1 MSVWGGIQ
9 GTQCDCR
16 FQRTMFWKGFF
27 SLWVPRIKSRQAG
40 LCSNLFYPLSHL
52 VSFRSYIV
60 CSSLDKIVIHLF
72 HNLLWLLWYLSS
84 DSLVVECC
92 PSCLIAIICSCFLH
106 MPHSFQWM
114 VPTRFKMVILTSRTL
129 LLFCPALLLD
139 KSCL

>member
-1 MSVWGGIQ
+1 MYVGTQ
-9 GTQCDCR
+9 VTQCDCG
-16 FQRTMFWKGFF
+16 FQRTMFWRWFFF
-27 SLWVPRIKSRQAG
+27 SLWNPGIKPRQAG
-40 LCSNLFYPLSHL
+40 LCSNLLYPLSHL
-52 VSFRSYIV
+52 VSPRSYIV
-60 CSSLDKIVIHLF
+60 CSSLDNIVIHLF

-92 PSCLIAIICSCFLH
+92 PSFLIIITCSYFLH
-106 MPHSFQWM
+106 MAHSFQWM